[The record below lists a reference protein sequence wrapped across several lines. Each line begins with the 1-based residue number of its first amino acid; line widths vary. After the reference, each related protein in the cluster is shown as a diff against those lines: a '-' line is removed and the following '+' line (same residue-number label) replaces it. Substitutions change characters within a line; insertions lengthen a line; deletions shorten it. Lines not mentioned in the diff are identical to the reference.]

1 MTSLVLTAANWL
13 NLDGLAELLR
23 DWKRAKARKA
33 MYRQTRRELS
43 QLTDYELRDLGIGR
57 SDIESIARGTF
68 HDDRI
73 TNVQT
78 NPNLK
83 GFV

>member
-1 MTSLVLTAANWL
+1 MTQLVLTAASWL
-13 NLDGLAELLR
+13 NLDGIADLLR
-23 DWKRAKARKA
+23 DWKRARARKA
-33 MYRQTRRELS
+33 MYRQTRRELNN
-43 QLTDYELRDLGIGR
+43 LTNRDLHDLGISR

-73 TNVQT
+73 TNVKT

>member
-1 MTSLVLTAANWL
+1 MTQLVLTAANWL
-13 NLDGLAELLR
+13 NIQGLIELFNEWGR
-23 DWKRAKARKA
+23 KRARKA
-33 MYRQTRRELS
+33 MIRQTRRELS

-73 TNVQT
+73 KTATN
-78 NPNLK
+78 NNLR
-83 GFV
+83 GWV